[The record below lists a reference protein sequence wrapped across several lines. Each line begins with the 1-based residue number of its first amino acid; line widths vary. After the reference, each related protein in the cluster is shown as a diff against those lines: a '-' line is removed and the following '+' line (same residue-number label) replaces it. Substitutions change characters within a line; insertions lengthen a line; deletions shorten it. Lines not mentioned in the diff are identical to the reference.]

1 MTRKIQ
7 TVCPACGALN
17 AIDATRVDHKP
28 VCGKCREA
36 LLPSAPL
43 ELDTQRFLR
52 FLDKSH
58 LPLLVDFWAPWCGP
72 CRAMAPAFAQAARDL
87 SPHVLL
93 AKVNTQEQQDLAAA
107 YQIASIPTMI
117 LFRQGNVLDRVSGAM
132 DAPAIA
138 AWVKQRV

>member
-7 TVCPACGALN
+7 TVCPACGTLN
-17 AIDATRVDHKP
+17 AIHAAKAGHKP
-28 VCGKCREA
+28 VCGQCRAE
-36 LLPSAPL
+36 LLPPVPL
-43 ELDTQRFLR
+43 ELDTHRFLR
-52 FLDKSH
+52 FLEKSH
-58 LPLLVDFWAPWCGP
+58 LPLLVDFWAPWCAP
-72 CRAMAPAFAQAARDL
+72 CRAMAPAFVQAAKDL

-138 AWVKQRV
+138 AWVRQWV